1 MQTQITAR
9 HFQASP
15 QLRDF
20 TSQRIAK
27 LERYYDGITDVHVI
41 LSDGSGTTSDKSAEI
56 SLNVFRDRLTAM
68 DSAATH
74 EEAIDHCVSRLKRQ
88 ILRYKSKL
96 KDKNKD
102 FHH

>member
-20 TSQRIAK
+20 TSKRIAK
-27 LERYYDGITDVHVI
+27 LERYYDGITNVHVI
-41 LSDGSGTTSDKSAEI
+41 LSNGAGASSDKFAEI
-56 SLNVFRDRLTAM
+56 SLNVFRDRLTAE

-88 ILRYKSKL
+88 ILKYKSKL
-96 KDKNKD
+96 RDKHKDV
-102 FHH
+102 HR